1 MGDINQL
8 VRLLHLPPD
17 LLRGGENLSKA
28 SSATRSTE
36 QPKAAAA
43 EEAAANNILTLTKT
57 ARTQKK
63 QSYTVSHLY
72 YSLDGKEHAGAKKF
86 LDRLIWWNS
95 RSDNDRL
102 GDTECPDG
110 CSSLQKGVKNMNET
124 VDTPGDLN
132 NVKRM
137 SNVSVT
143 YADSANDK
151 DNGKFNV
158 RIWSPGSGSGSETY
172 ASVVDYCD
180 IKNEAPEREV
190 MVSLLKRMYERYVKL
205 KGIQKL
211 NSKNIQP
218 WKGWYYLSRF
228 ALEKRGSVKLYKI
241 VDSVTGED
249 NRIAYVPL
257 MQHAPEL
264 TFLHKSTYGTI
275 MNITDFKDFEK
286 YTDIEKVPWG
296 EYVNKTEEERKKLQ
310 NESFMVD
317 VILAD
322 EIIADGDK
330 FNCILDGP
338 NVAEIYGCEP
348 KE

>member
-43 EEAAANNILTLTKT
+43 EEAAAKNILTYEKT
-57 ARTQKK
+57 AKTQKDE
-63 QSYTVSHLY
+63 SYPVSHLY
-72 YSLDGKEHAGAKKF
+72 YSLDGKKHAGAKKF
-86 LDRLIWWNS
+86 LDGLIEWNS
-95 RSDNDRL
+95 LSDNERL
-102 GDTECPDG
+102 SKDECNG
-110 CSSLQKGVKNMNET
+110 CSSTQKGVNSRNET
-124 VDTPGDLN
+124 VDTPVDLN

-180 IKNEAPEREV
+180 IQNEAPERKV
-190 MVSLLKRMYERYVKL
+190 MVSLLKKMYERYVEL
-205 KGIQKL
+205 KQHMVT
-211 NSKNIQP
+211 NKNGQSQE

-228 ALEKRGSVKLYKI
+228 ALEKKGSVKLYEI
-241 VDSVTGED
+241 VDKD
-249 NRIAYVPL
+249 NRIAYVPI

-264 TFLHKSTYGTI
+264 TFLHKNKNGTT
-275 MNITDFKDFEK
+275 MNITNFKDFEK
-286 YTDIEKVPWG
+286 YTDIKKI
-296 EYVNKTEEERKKLQ
+296 EYVKKTEEERKTLQ
-310 NESFMVD
+310 KESFMVD
-317 VILAD
+317 VKLAD
-322 EIIADGDK
+322 GVADGAK
-330 FNCILDGP
+330 PQKKQIFNCISDAA
-338 NVAEIYGCEP
+338 NVAEIYGCKP
-348 KE
+348 KK